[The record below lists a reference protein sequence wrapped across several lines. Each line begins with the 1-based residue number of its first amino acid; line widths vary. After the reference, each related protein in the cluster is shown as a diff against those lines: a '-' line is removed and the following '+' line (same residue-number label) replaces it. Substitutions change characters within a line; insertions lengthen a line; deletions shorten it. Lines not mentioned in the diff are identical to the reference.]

1 MKQSIRDKLENLVGR
16 LDELDRILASGEATR
31 DMDQYRKMTREHAEL
46 GPVVALYQQWQQ
58 TEADLASAQE
68 MMADPEMKDLAEE
81 EMKAAK
87 ERLPQLETDL
97 QRLLLPKDA
106 NDERNVFLEIR
117 AGTGGDESAL
127 FAGNLF
133 RMYTRYAERQ
143 RWQVEVVSASESEI
157 GGYKE
162 VIARIIGNGVYS
174 KLKFES
180 GGHRVQRVPE
190 TEAQGRIH
198 TSACTVAIMAEADEL
213 EDVQINPADIRID
226 TFRASGAGGQ
236 HINKTDS
243 AVRIVHLPTGIVV
256 ECQDGRSQH
265 KNKAQALSVLAARIR
280 DAQER
285 EQHAKIAS
293 ERKSL
298 VGSGDRSERI
308 RTYNFPQGRVTDHR
322 INLTLYKIDSIM
334 DGDLDEIIG
343 ALTTEHQAEQLAAL
357 ADSEQ

>member
-1 MKQSIRDKLENLVGR
+1 
-16 LDELDRILASGEATR
+16 
-31 DMDQYRKMTREHAEL
+31 
-46 GPVVALYQQWQQ
+46 VVARYQTFRQ
-58 TEADLASAQE
+58 TEASLQSALE
-68 MMADPEMKDLAEE
+68 MMSDPEMKELAEE
-81 EMKAAK
+81 EMKEAK
-87 ERLPQLETDL
+87 ERLPEIESEL
-97 QRLLLPKDA
+97 QKLLLPKDA

-127 FAGNLF
+127 FGGNLF

-143 RWQVEVVSASESEI
+143 RWQVEIISSSASDV

-162 VIARIIGNGVYS
+162 VIARIIGAGVYS

-180 GGHRVQRVPE
+180 GAHRVQRVPE
-190 TEAQGRIH
+190 TETQGRIH
-198 TSACTVAIMAEADEL
+198 TSACTVAVMPEADEL
-213 EDVQINPADIRID
+213 EDVTINPAEIRVD

-265 KNKAQALSVLAARIR
+265 KNKAQAMSVLVARIR

-293 ERKSL
+293 TRKSL
-298 VGSGDRSERI
+298 IGSGDRSERI

-322 INLTLYKIDSIM
+322 INLTLYKIDAIM
-334 DGDLDEIIG
+334 DGDIDELVG
-343 ALTTEHQAEQLAAL
+343 ALANEHQAEQLAML
-357 ADSEQ
+357 SEGGA

>member
-81 EMKAAK
+81 EMKGAK

-97 QRLLLPKDA
+97 QKLLLPKDA

-143 RWQVEVVSASESEI
+143 RWLVEVVSASESDV

-162 VIARIIGNGVYS
+162 VIARIVGDGVYS
-174 KLKFES
+174 RLKFES
-180 GGHRVQRVPE
+180 GAHRVQRVPE

-198 TSACTVAIMAEADEL
+198 TSACTVAVMPEADEL
-213 EDVQINPADIRID
+213 EDVQINPADIRVD

-243 AVRIVHLPTGIVV
+243 AIRIVHLPTGIVV

-265 KNKAQALSVLAARIR
+265 KNKAQAMSVLVARIK

-285 EQHAKIAS
+285 EQHAQIAS
-293 ERKSL
+293 TRKSL
-298 VGSGDRSERI
+298 IGSGDRSERI

-334 DGDLDEIIG
+334 DGDLDEVVG
-343 ALTTEHQAEQLAAL
+343 ALANEHQAEQLASL
-357 ADSEQ
+357 AGSDS

>member
-1 MKQSIRDKLENLVGR
+1 MKQSIRDKLENIVGR
-16 LDELDRILASGEATR
+16 LDELDRILASGEATK
-31 DMDQYRKMTREHAEL
+31 DMDQYRKLTREHAEL
-46 GPVVALYQQWQQ
+46 GPVVALYQTWRQ
-58 TEADLASAQE
+58 TDNDLQSAQE
-68 MMADPEMKDLAEE
+68 MMADPEMKELAEAE
-81 EMKAAK
+81 LKSTK
-87 ERLPQLETDL
+87 ERLPEIEDAL
-97 QRLLLPKDA
+97 QKLLLPKDA
-106 NDERNVFLEIR
+106 NDDRNVFLEIR

-143 RWQVEVVSASESEI
+143 RWQVEVVSTSESDV

-162 VIARIIGNGVYS
+162 VIARIVGTGVYS

-180 GGHRVQRVPE
+180 GAHRVQRVPE

-198 TSACTVAIMAEADEL
+198 TSACTVAVMAEADEL
-213 EDVQINPADIRID
+213 ADVQINPADIRVD

-243 AVRIVHLPTGIVV
+243 AIRIVHLPTGIVV

-265 KNKAQALSVLAARIR
+265 KNKAQAMSVLVARIK

-298 VGSGDRSERI
+298 IGSGDRSERI

-334 DGDLDEIIG
+334 DGDLDEVVG
-343 ALTTEHQAEQLAAL
+343 ALANEHQAELLAAL
-357 ADSEQ
+357 SDGNE

>member
-46 GPVVALYQQWQQ
+46 GPVVALYKDWQQ
-58 TEADLASAQE
+58 TEANLQSAQE
-68 MMADPEMKDLAEE
+68 MMNDPEMKELAEE
-81 EMKAAK
+81 EVKAAK
-87 ERLPQLETDL
+87 ERLPEIEIEL
-97 QRLLLPKDA
+97 QKLLLPKDG

-143 RWQVEVVSASESEI
+143 RWQVEVVSANESEL

-162 VIARIIGNGVYS
+162 VIARIAGTGVYS

-198 TSACTVAIMAEADEL
+198 TSACTVAVMPEADEL
-213 EDVQINPADIRID
+213 EDVHINPSEIRID

-243 AVRIVHLPTGIVV
+243 AVRITHMPTGIVV

-265 KNKAQALSVLAARIR
+265 QNKAQAMAVLVARIR
-280 DAQER
+280 DGQER
-285 EQHAKIAS
+285 EQNAKIAS
-293 ERKSL
+293 TRKSL
-298 VGSGDRSERI
+298 IGSGDRSERI

-322 INLTLYKIDSIM
+322 INLTLYKIDAIM
-334 DGDLDEIIG
+334 DGELGDVID
-343 ALTTEHQAEQLAAL
+343 ALSTEHQVEQLAVL
-357 ADSEQ
+357 ADAE

>member
-81 EMKAAK
+81 EMKGAK

-97 QRLLLPKDA
+97 QKLLLPKDA

-162 VIARIIGNGVYS
+162 VIARIIGSGVYS

-334 DGDLDEIIG
+334 DGDLEEIVG
-343 ALTTEHQAEQLAAL
+343 ALATEHQAEQLAAL